1 MSSDVVGSDPRAA
14 GAHHPLPEGEGA
26 GPGRPSRPPRAAT
39 GSLFRR
45 YQVMAFTTATLLIV
59 LVFAGVP
66 LQFAAGK
73 PELANVVGTLHG
85 VLYVVYLYV
94 AFRLTLRLG
103 IPKWQMVLV
112 LLAGTV
118 PFCAFVAEAKLRRRV
133 AATGALAPPEGEAA
147 WTSGGRPSLRSHAS
161 AARRRWLSRRALL
174 LHLEM
179 VVVASGCFVAGWW
192 QATRAL
198 AGNRLS
204 WVYSVEWPIFAL
216 LAIGAWW
223 QLVHEDEAAW
233 RARKGR
239 RPSMD
244 AARLEAE
251 DSGSEVRRGVD
262 PATRRLAVRLAAGVG
277 AEVVIGIM
285 AVLAVPFDRPAGF
298 VPDRGVVIYLTH
310 SVLGFFLTLAA
321 AALVVLTRRSGRSS
335 KAIAWMGLIGILLAG
350 LGGLLTAGSSGVRFL
365 GVATMLVGAVWAG
378 FSYLLPALTRPA
390 RHEGAGAPGEAGVA
404 SPSPS

>member
-1 MSSDVVGSDPRAA
+1 MSGALTRYRIMAFVVGT
-14 GAHHPLPEGEGA
+14 GL
-26 GPGRPSRPPRAAT
+26 AT
-39 GSLFRR
+39 
-45 YQVMAFTTATLLIV
+45 

-94 AFRLTLRLG
+94 AFRLTLRLR
-103 IPKWQMVLV
+103 IPKWQMILV

-133 AATGALAPPEGEAA
+133 AATGALAPLEGGEDP
-147 WTSGGRPSLRSHAS
+147 GGSRRSLGSYAS
-161 AARRRWLSRRALL
+161 AARHRWLSRRALL

-223 QLVHEDEAAW
+223 QLVHEEEAAW

-244 AARLEAE
+244 ESRLEADE
-251 DSGSEVRRGVD
+251 GGSQVRRGVD
-262 PATRRLAVRLAAGVG
+262 AATRRLAVRLSIGVG

-285 AVLAVPFDRPAGF
+285 AVLTVPFDRPSGF
-298 VPDRGVVIYLTH
+298 VPHRGVVVYLTH

-321 AALVVLTRRSGRSS
+321 GGLVVLTRRSGRSS
-335 KAIAWMGLIGILLAG
+335 KAIAWMGMIGILLAG
-350 LGGLLTAGSSGVRFL
+350 VGGLLTAGSPAVRFL

-390 RHEGAGAPGEAGVA
+390 RREGAGPEEQAGAA